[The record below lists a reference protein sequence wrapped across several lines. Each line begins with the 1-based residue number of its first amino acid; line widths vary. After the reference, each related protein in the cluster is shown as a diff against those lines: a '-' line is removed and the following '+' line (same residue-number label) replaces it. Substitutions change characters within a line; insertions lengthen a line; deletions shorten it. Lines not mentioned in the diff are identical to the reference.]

1 MKIRIDESEF
11 QGSGLKKHT
20 IYRVKGHDSLG
31 DIDVRRRYN
40 EFYLFRDMLFS
51 RYPGLYIPAIPPKQA
66 NGNKAEFFIEE
77 RKYFLD

>member
-1 MKIRIDESEF
+1 
-11 QGSGLKKHT
+11 
-20 IYRVKGHDSLG
+20 
-31 DIDVRRRYN
+31 
-40 EFYLFRDMLFS
+40 MLFT